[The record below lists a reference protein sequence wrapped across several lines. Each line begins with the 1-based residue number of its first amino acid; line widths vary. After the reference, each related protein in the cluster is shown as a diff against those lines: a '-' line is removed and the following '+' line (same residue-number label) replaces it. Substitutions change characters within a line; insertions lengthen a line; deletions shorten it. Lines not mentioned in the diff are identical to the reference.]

1 MTFISQVTILAR
13 GYSYM
18 INVIVLA
25 RTVIASEAKQS
36 RMHPRKQSGLLRRY
50 APRNDDKTTRVRI
63 LAAQFARDLLELRP
77 SEKQRAQ
84 GKPDAR
90 RTRSPVCKVE
100 CAESTRVIQVRRNMP
115 AFPAQWFCGL

>member
-84 GKPDAR
+84 GKPGAGC
-90 RTRSPVCKVE
+90 TRSLVCNKKAHE
-100 CAESTRVIQVRRNMP
+100 
-115 AFPAQWFCGL
+115 